1 MMFLVYL
8 LGLLAVAYG
17 CSIPEGGYKEPTPA
31 DNVYYAKHVVVGEVT
46 EILRPDPMFNDMY
59 GNSTYGAMVT
69 VQCTYKGGPL
79 SGRITIGGAGFI
91 PGHCTSMDVEVG
103 KHYVLFLKG
112 KQEGD
117 DFYEQ
122 SPGQTAAPKS
132 KLMDYLN
139 VCDLYMEYPQEHGMM
154 INRPVCPPASKLDT
168 CKRRGD
174 TKHPEVVTVKSKQ
187 HDMQEKGVYSAQP
200 ASGDAKES
208 KADDN
213 NNNNN
218 NDSNAVVTSICA
230 LIFCVLCHLI

>member
-1 MMFLVYL
+1 M
-8 LGLLAVAYG
+8 
-17 CSIPEGGYKEPTPA
+17 SI
-31 DNVYYAKHVVVGEVT
+31 
-46 EILRPDPMFNDMY
+46 
-59 GNSTYGAMVT
+59 S
-69 VQCTYKGGPL
+69 
-79 SGRITIGGAGFI
+79 GFI

-139 VCDLYMEYPQEHGMM
+139 VCDLFMEYPQEHGMM

-187 HDMQEKGVYSAQP
+187 HDMQG
-200 ASGDAKES
+200 
-208 KADDN
+208 
-213 NNNNN
+213 
-218 NDSNAVVTSICA
+218 TSYFVSCFFLLFFERQIA
-230 LIFCVLCHLI
+230 HARRNETIR